1 VARTGNFFRYLCLP
15 TPIASVNM
23 AAVNEEL
30 WAEPEEI
37 PSDPAVARLVGLMA
51 LARRSVAMRH
61 WEREHLPIHGSQL
74 GFELFMTLPQ
84 LFTAGIRDRTGLLKQ
99 LYLMLPYSEKGVRLH
114 LRRLEMTG
122 WITVSKAGSD
132 TRSTQ
137 VELSEA
143 YWRLLGVYAAHRQ
156 LVDGSV
162 EGVEGV
168 DGY

>member
-1 VARTGNFFRYLCLP
+1 MT
-15 TPIASVNM
+15 
-23 AAVNEEL
+23 AAL
-30 WAEPEEI
+30 QDSAAEPAEI
-37 PSDPAVARLVGLMA
+37 SQVPEPAGVAALMA
-51 LARRSVAMRH
+51 LAQRRVAMRH
-61 WEREHLPIHGSQL
+61 WECEHLPIHDSQL

-114 LRRLEMTG
+114 LRRLEITG
-122 WITVSKAGSD
+122 WITVGKTGSD

-143 YWRLLGVYAAHRQ
+143 YWRLLGVYASHCQ

-162 EGVEGV
+162 AVVNGS
-168 DGY
+168 

>member
-1 VARTGNFFRYLCLP
+1 MPV
-15 TPIASVNM
+15 ASVAM
-23 AAVNEEL
+23 TAALQDFGAEPVEISQVPDPAAV
-30 WAEPEEI
+30 A
-37 PSDPAVARLVGLMA
+37 ALMA

-61 WEREHLPIHGSQL
+61 WEREHLPIHVSQL

-84 LFTAGIRDRTGLLKQ
+84 LFTAGTRDRTGLLKQ

-114 LRRLEMTG
+114 LRRLEITG

-143 YWRLLGVYAAHRQ
+143 YWRLLGVYAAHCQ

-162 EGVEGV
+162 EGV
-168 DGY
+168 DGS

>member
-1 VARTGNFFRYLCLP
+1 
-15 TPIASVNM
+15 M
-23 AAVNEEL
+23 AAVIEEL

-37 PSDPAVARLVGLMA
+37 SPDPAAAGLVDMMA

-84 LFTAGIRDRTGLLKQ
+84 LFTAGSRDRTGLLKQ

-114 LRRLEMTG
+114 LRRLEITG
-122 WITVSKAGSD
+122 LIAVGKTSRD

-137 VELSEA
+137 VALSEE
-143 YWRLLGVYAAHRQ
+143 YWRLLGLYAAHCQ
-156 LVDGSV
+156 LIDGSV
-162 EGVEGV
+162 GDLRWTEITS
-168 DGY
+168 